1 MTKKS
6 SGIGRRRA
14 AAKADLAPNYEKR
27 REEIYEAAACVFNRK
42 GFSGT
47 TVSAVAKELSIDRAS
62 LYYYISSKEQLFD
75 ELIREVSDAVRIQDH
90 SICQGSECHEPE

>member
-47 TVSAVAKELSIDRAS
+47 TVSAVAK
-62 LYYYISSKEQLFD
+62 
-75 ELIREVSDAVRIQDH
+75 
-90 SICQGSECHEPE
+90 

>member
-27 REEIYEAAACVFNRK
+27 REEIYEAAARVFNRK

-47 TVSAVAKELSIDRAS
+47 TVSAVAKELSEAAE
-62 LYYYISSKEQLFD
+62 SK
-75 ELIREVSDAVRIQDH
+75 
-90 SICQGSECHEPE
+90 GSNKPSEGKPSEGKPSEG